1 MDGAPRGAV
10 ASPDATSPT
19 RGDAAR
25 KRRREADASGRSL
38 GATEYGGPR
47 AKRETSEADGDD
59 VVSVPLGRGY
69 PTLCR
74 GAVRDW
80 PALRAWTRH
89 PPGASGVSYPRLR
102 ELVGDREVHAM
113 VGSERGR
120 FDGAPTRHESVKLTV
135 SAFLDYACAE
145 DATAPPLCLAQVP
158 LYDTSRTTR
167 ETTPNAEPL
176 RALWDSGDVWPV
188 PRVFFSD
195 DAPKGG
201 PKGGSIR
208 VDSDTRDRASFG
220 CRYVLNSA
228 NLWVS
233 PGGSGPARRFNQ
245 TVSSAH
251 FDDHENVLCVLAGSK
266 TVRLWSPLA
275 GLEVFTG
282 GKGVRFRN
290 PGDDGGAYNHE
301 QKRVFETETAR
312 RADTRGEGEEEKRET
327 VFFKTPFKSLK
338 NAEAET
344 LVARPGD
351 AVYIPRGWWHEVASA
366 ANTVAVNLWYRS
378 AEDDAL
384 DRLEADGRDDDF
396 FDDDVDD
403 EDARKKKRTT
413 AWAGAA
419 VATARRA
426 TRALSEHH
434 RRSFVRSLRRVAASD
449 AFRERARKALVAC
462 FTGDDDDDDESES
475 ESEPEPE
482 SSEPSVKQSR
492 APGKKKSPPDPEAF
506 RSRHLAKRFSLEK
519 DGEALSVLRASR
531 LILALANPVD
541 AVLDAL
547 YDAARADPESVERR
561 KLTSFAR
568 RLRDAGERVRVEFFF
583 RPGPGG
589 GSRPK
594 PRTRINTADDP
605 PFRCFRGDRDLTH
618 ACVAAELLTSAF
630 ESRFALDAF
639 EDGGKTKRRRNF
651 FETFY
656 GAFAGEEANSFS
668 RALHF
673 LRSVSAERA
682 TLRVSEALGLAE
694 ATPKGTTRDSFWF

>member
-201 PKGGSIR
+201 PKGGSENETPRFI
-208 VDSDTRDRASFG
+208 DSDTRDRASFG
-220 CRYVLNSA
+220 CRHVLDSA

-327 VFFKTPFKSLK
+327 VFFKTPSLK

-344 LVARPGD
+344 LVAGPGD
-351 AVYIPRGWWHEVASA
+351 AVYIPRGWWHEVTSA

-384 DRLEADGRDDDF
+384 DRLEADGRDDDDF
-396 FDDDVDD
+396 FDDDD
-403 EDARKKKRTT
+403 EDARKRTT

-449 AFRERARKALVAC
+449 EFRERARKALVAC